1 MLENSKFRNYDVN
14 YVIITYLLLARAFTN
29 AKSHEC
35 TLENL
40 DYYSTSVPRVRR
52 TNNLRLA
59 VVMLSTL
66 LDKLRAL
73 SAQSALEYGP
83 AHLRASEFRENL
95 RIIGG
100 GVQNNSW
107 EG

>member
-1 MLENSKFRNYDVN
+1 MQNPMSIRY
-14 YVIITYLLLARAFTN
+14 A
-29 AKSHEC
+29 
-35 TLENL
+35 LENL
-40 DYYSTSVPRVRR
+40 DYYSTSVPRVRP
-52 TNNLRLA
+52 THNLRLA

-73 SAQSALEYGP
+73 SAQSTLEYGP
-83 AHLRASEFRENL
+83 AHLRASEFQENL

-100 GVQNNSW
+100 GVQNNRW